1 MLSEYQLMI
10 SDFYSIHIGN
20 VKKLLY
26 NFFDKEKYVLHY
38 ENFMVNVKTKKCIIL
53 STRIQSITMAK
64 TISQSQH
71 TKSNRNR
78 KKMMRKIK
86 KRSKINERCCVW

>member
-1 MLSEYQLMI
+1 MLPEYQLMI

-38 ENFMVNVKTKKCIIL
+38 ENFMVNVKTKKCIML

-78 KKMMRKIK
+78 KKL
-86 KRSKINERCCVW
+86 